1 MKIRNSLK
9 SLKSRHRDCRV
20 IRRRG
25 RTYVIN
31 KTNRRF
37 KARQANSLGPRML
50 AASSRA
56 SVEDRCTRSA
66 RRPLRLA
73 FAIRHSS
80 RAALPFVDVSPGSPV
95 EAYEET

>member
-9 SLKSRHRDCRV
+9 SLKGRHRDNRV

-37 KARQANSLGPRML
+37 KARQADSWRILPPSSLTLAMSCITGPQGF
-50 AASSRA
+50 
-56 SVEDRCTRSA
+56 CTSA
-66 RRPLRLA
+66 
-73 FAIRHSS
+73 
-80 RAALPFVDVSPGSPV
+80 
-95 EAYEET
+95 